1 MKITIEI
8 PTAAR
13 RSRKLTLMD
22 IANKANEITDQK
34 DFFLSTPDGDTVY
47 AGECANTECHNKLI
61 ILISMWI
68 DSNNNKLSGQYCFTS
83 FGRLGPYNQKY
94 PVAWVLGSNVP
105 EDKQKFIRAWMDF
118 LDSIGNEENLK
129 KIDFNF
135 NVKN

>member
-1 MKITIEI
+1 MKSLT
-8 PTAAR
+8 
-13 RSRKLTLMD
+13 RKISSSQHPMAILYTQVSVL
-22 IANKANEITDQK
+22 I
-34 DFFLSTPDGDTVY
+34 
-47 AGECANTECHNKLI
+47 NTECHNKLI

-68 DSNNNKLSGQYCFTS
+68 DSNNNKLSNQYCFTA

-118 LDSIGNEENLK
+118 LDSIDNEENLK
-129 KIDFNF
+129 KINFNF